1 MLGKCSRLIN
11 RSNFCYARIAS
22 QDFLKSPKKL
32 HLLLKVAP
40 SKKGQSIFQAVLVD
54 IQGVYRCHNGSGQG
68 LVGIVGFLPVQIL
81 LALEDNIFCNF

>member
-11 RSNFCYARIAS
+11 RSNFCYARIVS

-54 IQGVYRCHNGSGQG
+54 IYPFLSHGNGFIFRRQY
-68 LVGIVGFLPVQIL
+68 L
-81 LALEDNIFCNF
+81 L